1 MNSDHSRK
9 MSNQNS
15 TRIWENDSS
24 ASPPNSTPSRPAQL
38 PSIATLTN
46 NLPPGADNPTS
57 PAFSNNRSSDQWAT
71 PPQSTRSSAYSSGPN
86 GYYRSSSISSPH
98 RASNSSQ
105 FGATSHPSGFSDN
118 SQASPGFAPP
128 QHSLGLPTIN
138 QQYQDPSQYRSSHE
152 FPTQDSRRSS
162 LGSQVNGFNNL
173 HINSVASPPF
183 QGANPSQS
191 SIAASLQR
199 ERGIPHTNGVRH
211 SGTSSIQQPMS
222 PLAPYPGE
230 SRQAFT
236 SRTAPI
242 ISANPMKE
250 VYNAEKPTAGQP
262 YAFPDP
268 DFSNRSSGSGEANG
282 SAMMSRRNSDHT
294 SVTSSIVTNDSRLPV
309 GQHRLD
315 EDMPGTHHHS
325 LQHKQVSQLAGESDS
340 PEATS
345 PYSRTPALR
354 NSHKMAERK
363 RRTEMKT
370 LFDAL
375 RAQIPASHGSK
386 SSKWEILSKASDHI
400 RNLEQSAK
408 QGRDASMQLQGLSHE
423 LEVIRRQN
431 ETLRSEN
438 HQMYQ
443 EMQHYREQARPST
456 ATAMHPQP
464 QIYPQPTPSVMGDPS
479 RSLPPLT
486 NGIPAANSMQGVQY
500 SDERR

>member
-1 MNSDHSRK
+1 
-9 MSNQNS
+9 MSNQIS
-15 TRIWENDSS
+15 TRIWENESS
-24 ASPPNSTPSRPAQL
+24 ASPPNSVPSRPAQL

-46 NLPPGADNPTS
+46 NLPSGTDNPAS

-71 PPQSTRSSAYSSGPN
+71 PPQSTRKLDLPSDKSAADIFRPGSSAYSSGPN
-86 GYYRSSSISSPH
+86 GYYHSSSISSPH

-173 HINSVASPPF
+173 HINSVASPPY
-183 QGANPSQS
+183 QGANQSQS

-199 ERGIPHTNGVRH
+199 ERGIPHANGVRH

-230 SRQAFT
+230 SRQAYS

-268 DFSNRSSGSGEANG
+268 DFSNRSSGSGDANG
-282 SAMMSRRNSDHT
+282 STMMSRRNSDHT
-294 SVTSSIVTNDSRLPV
+294 SITSSIVTSDSRLPV

-315 EDMPGTHHHS
+315 EGTSKYILKFMNRLLTPVFQICRAHTITPS
-325 LQHKQVSQLAGESDS
+325 STSKSASWPANPILQRQPRLTVVPQPFATATRWPSESG
-340 PEATS
+340 
-345 PYSRTPALR
+345 
-354 NSHKMAERK
+354 ERK
-363 RRTEMKT
+363 
-370 LFDAL
+370 
-375 RAQIPASHGSK
+375 
-386 SSKWEILSKASDHI
+386 
-400 RNLEQSAK
+400 
-408 QGRDASMQLQGLSHE
+408 
-423 LEVIRRQN
+423 
-431 ETLRSEN
+431 
-438 HQMYQ
+438 
-443 EMQHYREQARPST
+443 
-456 ATAMHPQP
+456 
-464 QIYPQPTPSVMGDPS
+464 
-479 RSLPPLT
+479 
-486 NGIPAANSMQGVQY
+486 
-500 SDERR
+500 